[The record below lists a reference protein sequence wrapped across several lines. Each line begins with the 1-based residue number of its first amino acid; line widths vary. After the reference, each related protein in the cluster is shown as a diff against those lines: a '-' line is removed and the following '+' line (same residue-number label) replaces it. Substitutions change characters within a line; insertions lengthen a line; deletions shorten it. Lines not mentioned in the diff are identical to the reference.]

1 MVSGMVCVPE
11 IRLDGNPDHDES
23 EPDSESVSVYVRMY
37 VCARACARGDIL
49 VRVCD
54 TRVTHVFVWMF
65 APRLTLVVVRT
76 SKCEAETRGA
86 THVDGTSIGCGGR
99 YEFAEGSR
107 ETTLNTQ
114 GKVCSK

>member
-37 VCARACARGDIL
+37 VCARARARGDIL

-76 SKCEAETRGA
+76 SKCEAETRGG
-86 THVDGTSIGCGGR
+86 DPRRR
-99 YEFAEGSR
+99 YFDWMPGS
-107 ETTLNTQ
+107 
-114 GKVCSK
+114 V